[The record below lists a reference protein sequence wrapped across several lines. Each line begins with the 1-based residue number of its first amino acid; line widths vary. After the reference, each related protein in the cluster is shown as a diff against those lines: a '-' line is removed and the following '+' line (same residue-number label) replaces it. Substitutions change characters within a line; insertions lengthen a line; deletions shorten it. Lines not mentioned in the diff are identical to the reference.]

1 MPCGGDSQ
9 PLILF
14 RHGSIQAVFG
24 LRVLPET
31 RFECVKFGPG
41 YVRYFESY
49 RYRPQEQVQS

>member
-14 RHGSIQAVFG
+14 NPIQAVFG
-24 LRVLPET
+24 LRVVPET
-31 RFECVKFGPG
+31 RFERVKFGPG

-49 RYRPQEQVQS
+49 RYRPQEQVQP